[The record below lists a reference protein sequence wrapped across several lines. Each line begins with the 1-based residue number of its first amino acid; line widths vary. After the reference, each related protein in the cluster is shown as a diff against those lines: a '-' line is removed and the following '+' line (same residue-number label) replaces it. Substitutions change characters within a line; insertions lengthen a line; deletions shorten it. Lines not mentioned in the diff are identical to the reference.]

1 MQITFNNT
9 NLTLVEDSTH
19 EFLFSNKDV
28 AMGYGITIAHINMAR
43 NRNSDDLVE
52 GKHFIRINAQT
63 NGGKQTVVHWTK
75 RGIVRLGFCLKSE
88 KAKAFRDWAE
98 DYVIDGQKHLQI
110 GQEQYDLLKET
121 VIQQN
126 AQIAQLTIELK
137 SKPKRLPPPP
147 IDNTLKQTLIK
158 VHDGYHRILT
168 TCSPIDMIKELSGMT
183 CLFQLIGSTIGD
195 GKNLNTQTKAGHA
208 YWGDINK
215 IQKPKLLK

>member
-1 MQITFNNT
+1 MQS
-9 NLTLVEDSTH
+9 LTSQAIEISVLK
-19 EFLFSNKDV
+19 SNKISTEDV
-28 AMGYGITIAHINMAR
+28 AKGYGISVASIREHKR
-43 NRNSDDLVE
+43 NHSDELIE
-52 GKHFIRINAQT
+52 GEHFIIDRSYKNT
-63 NGGKQTVVHWTK
+63 PKTMWTLDGVHM
-75 RGIVRLGFCLKSE
+75 LGFFIKSE
-88 KAKAFRDWAE
+88 QAKTFRM
-98 DYVIDGQKHLQI
+98 YVSKLLTELRNGNATVI

-168 TCSPIDMIKELSGMT
+168 TCSPLDMIKELSGMT
-183 CLFQLIGSTIGD
+183 CLFQLIGNTIGD